1 LQAYQNPAKNEVRM
15 EYQTNIIF
23 DPETEQEAENI
34 GESLELIRKAEAAL
48 DKMKAILIEMQG
60 LAYRASNEE
69 AANAAALDRQFQH
82 LKGELMA
89 TIDEADYGGYN
100 LLDGSLGS
108 LEEALTAI
116 KQALGIA
123 GEKK

>member
-1 LQAYQNPAKNEVRM
+1 M
-15 EYQTNIIF
+15 EYQANILL
-23 DPETEQEAENI
+23 DPETEGEAANI
-34 GESLELIRKAEAAL
+34 RESLELIYKAEAAL

-60 LAYRASNEE
+60 LAQRAAGDE

-123 GEKK
+123 GEKI